1 MYRAVYRNLNRKHL
15 VLCLFEHLSERR
27 EIVPDSIMISV
38 DTDAE
43 IKGEFRRVTAAYK
56 FRDVVLKL
64 YLPDTYSTRF

>member
-15 VLCLFEHLSERR
+15 VLCLFDHLNERR
-27 EIVPDSIMISV
+27 EVVPDSIMISV

-43 IKGEFRRVTAAYK
+43 IKGEFRRVTSAYK